1 METTISALNP
11 STPGMFY
18 AFLFFVFIFPLEAAA
33 TIMLIIITLPLCGVF
48 PSVSLKQS
56 AIKPSLSEG
65 GRIYVL
71 RAMHTQARQ
80 ALMSALQC

>member
-1 METTISALNP
+1 
-11 STPGMFY
+11 MFY